1 MSATTVF
8 CQKIPTLVSL
18 TRRTLGHCSRQRLAA
33 IPRSA
38 LGATSHSLSTLA
50 VLEQSNGRL
59 SNGYVNVIAAAKQ
72 LGGPVHAFVA
82 GAETDASGK
91 IVSRTQGVD
100 KVLTVTNPAYD
111 KVSSSS
117 LIAVATWLALAW
129 R

>member
-18 TRRTLGHCSRQRLAA
+18 TRRTLGHCSLAA